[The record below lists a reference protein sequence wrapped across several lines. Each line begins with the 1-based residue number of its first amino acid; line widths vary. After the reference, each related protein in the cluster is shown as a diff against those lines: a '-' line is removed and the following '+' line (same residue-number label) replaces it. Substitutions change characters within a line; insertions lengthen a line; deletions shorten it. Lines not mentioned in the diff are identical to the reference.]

1 MKKVEIIGI
10 GMGNPDTITVGGL
23 RKIKEADFVIG
34 AKRMVDAFDFAIEKK
49 PKAYAIKS
57 TEIYD
62 AIKERKDDETI
73 AVLMSGDAGF
83 FSGTKKLIDLLKGQV
98 SYRITPGVSSL
109 QYFAAKTGVSWDDV
123 KTISLHGRVENPVS
137 NVLTH
142 LKTFFLLD
150 SNMNAA
156 KVCQELKKADL
167 GHLEVIVGERLS
179 YEDEKFTYGTAE
191 ELANLEFDNLSVIL
205 VFNPDARR
213 LKIVTHGLSDEEFI
227 RGDVPMTKSEIRSIS
242 LSKLEVRK
250 RDIVYDIGAGT
261 GSVTVELARQV
272 FEGRIFAVEINHDAA
287 KLIDENISKFNL
299 QNVKVIEG
307 KAPEAIMDLPAPDRV
322 FIGGSK
328 GNMDEIIKTVLDKNK
343 DARIVINAIALETVA
358 ASLEVIK
365 KYQLKNVEIVQA
377 SIAKAR
383 KIGSYNMMNGQNP
396 VYIISAGGK

>member
-261 GSVTVELARQV
+261 GSCAIE
-272 FEGRIFAVEINHDAA
+272 FASV
-287 KLIDENISKFNL
+287 
-299 QNVKVIEG
+299 
-307 KAPEAIMDLPAPDRV
+307 
-322 FIGGSK
+322 
-328 GNMDEIIKTVLDKNK
+328 
-343 DARIVINAIALETVA
+343 
-358 ASLEVIK
+358 
-365 KYQLKNVEIVQA
+365 
-377 SIAKAR
+377 
-383 KIGSYNMMNGQNP
+383 
-396 VYIISAGGK
+396 

>member
-1 MKKVEIIGI
+1 
-10 GMGNPDTITVGGL
+10 
-23 RKIKEADFVIG
+23 
-34 AKRMVDAFDFAIEKK
+34 
-49 PKAYAIKS
+49 
-57 TEIYD
+57 
-62 AIKERKDDETI
+62 
-73 AVLMSGDAGF
+73 
-83 FSGTKKLIDLLKGQV
+83 
-98 SYRITPGVSSL
+98 
-109 QYFAAKTGVSWDDV
+109 
-123 KTISLHGRVENPVS
+123 
-137 NVLTH
+137 
-142 LKTFFLLD
+142 
-150 SNMNAA
+150 
-156 KVCQELKKADL
+156 
-167 GHLEVIVGERLS
+167 
-179 YEDEKFTYGTAE
+179 
-191 ELANLEFDNLSVIL
+191 
-205 VFNPDARR
+205 
-213 LKIVTHGLSDEEFI
+213 
-227 RGDVPMTKSEIRSIS
+227 MTKSEIRSIS